1 MYTKETIQ
9 IEYIICIYMHIH
21 ANIFNIE
28 KEVMPFK
35 EIKGEY
41 GFMMVIFNLSTRLY
55 SQLTK
60 IQMAVKDFFVLI
72 HLY

>member
-1 MYTKETIQ
+1 
-9 IEYIICIYMHIH
+9 
-21 ANIFNIE
+21 
-28 KEVMPFK
+28 MPFK

-41 GFMMVIFNLSTRLY
+41 GFMMVIFNLSTRLH
-55 SQLTK
+55 SQLIK